1 MIGNCWQYAFFLK
14 YHSTTSLSQIKFENV
29 PMMMWLKKSRI
40 WIVPHSYSSMHMT
53 NISFIHGMHPTFTNR
68 DMLKSKLT
76 PYMETVEIQLLVES
90 KFYDKNNVC
99 LNTKVVKVQVD
110 SNEAATAHDCIA
122 KAFFDETFLQDIS
135 NNNPKCMLDF
145 IPAIQ
150 KQVMPHELPSQVKQK
165 SHQHLHHR
173 SLLIQYPCHS

>member
-1 MIGNCWQYAFFLK
+1 
-14 YHSTTSLSQIKFENV
+14 
-29 PMMMWLKKSRI
+29 
-40 WIVPHSYSSMHMT
+40 
-53 NISFIHGMHPTFTNR
+53 MHPTFTNR

-150 KQVMPHELPSQVKQK
+150 KQVMPHETYHAALNSHHKLNKNLISISITGVCLSNTPVTVNYLSKPHTFPKMINTIKDIMEFPFSQASNQ
-165 SHQHLHHR
+165 
-173 SLLIQYPCHS
+173 